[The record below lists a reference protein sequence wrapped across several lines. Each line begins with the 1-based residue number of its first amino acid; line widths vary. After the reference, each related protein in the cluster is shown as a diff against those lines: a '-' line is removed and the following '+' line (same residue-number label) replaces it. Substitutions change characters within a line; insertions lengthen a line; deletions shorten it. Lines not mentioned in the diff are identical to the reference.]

1 MLILAIDIGGGT
13 QDILLFDSFKT
24 VENCVKMVMP
34 SPTIALSQKI
44 RTATTKKRS
53 LLFTGVN
60 MGGGGA
66 KGLLKRH
73 TDAGFAA
80 YATSEAACTFYD
92 DLDRVREMGVT
103 IVSTDEAAKLK
114 DVDEI
119 YLKDLHIDEIRNA
132 LASFGVNTDFDA
144 VAVAVLDHG
153 QAPNG
158 VSDRTFRFEHLE
170 RVVKCDNKLEA
181 FAYLPNNVPSYLTRM
196 KAVAQTLDI
205 DVPLLLLDTGA
216 AAALGALE
224 DKTIQQHEDLI
235 MINLGNF
242 HTLAFRLYER
252 AIMGLF
258 EHHTGR
264 MTADKLDDLLT
275 RFSSCQLTNEEV
287 FNDNGHGCVPM
298 SNKDDKIPFVAATGP
313 QRGRLAGSKTN
324 PYMAAPYGDMMLTGC
339 YGLIRGV
346 ASRIDNWREEILQA
360 LGN

>member
-1 MLILAIDIGGGT
+1 MQILAIDIGGGT
-13 QDILLFDSFKT
+13 QDILLFDSLKT

-34 SPTIALSQKI
+34 SPTIALSTKI
-44 RTATTKKRS
+44 RAATANKRP

-66 KGLLKRH
+66 KRMLQKH
-73 TDAGFAA
+73 TNAGVAA
-80 YATSEAACTFYD
+80 YATPEAACTFYD

-103 IVSTDEAAKLK
+103 IVSSDEAKTLK

-153 QAPNG
+153 EAPRG

-170 RVVKCDNKLEA
+170 RVVKQDNRLEA
-181 FAYLPNNVPSYLTRM
+181 FAYLPDDVPPYLTRM
-196 KAVAQTLDI
+196 KAVAKTLDM
-205 DVPLLLLDTGA
+205 DVPLLLLDTGG

-224 DKTIQQHEDLI
+224 DKTIQQYEDLI

-242 HTLAFRLYER
+242 HTLAFRLHKRE
-252 AIMGLF
+252 IMGLF

-264 MTADKLDDLLT
+264 MTPEKLEDLLT

-298 SNKDDKIPFVAATGP
+298 SSRDDQMPFLAATGP
-313 QRGRLAGSKTN
+313 QRGRLVNTSVN

-339 YGLIRGV
+339 YGLICGV

-360 LGN
+360 LGD

>member
-1 MLILAIDIGGGT
+1 
-13 QDILLFDSFKT
+13 
-24 VENCVKMVMP
+24 MVMP
-34 SPTIALSQKI
+34 SPAIALSTKI
-44 RTATTKKRS
+44 RAATTKKRP

-60 MGGGGA
+60 MGSGGA
-66 KGLLKRH
+66 KRMVQKH

-80 YATSEAACTFYD
+80 YATPEAACTFYD

-103 IVSTDEAAKLK
+103 IVSADEAVKIK
-114 DVDEI
+114 DADEI

-144 VAVAVLDHG
+144 VAIAVLDHG
-153 QAPNG
+153 QAPKG

-170 RVVKCDNKLEA
+170 RVVKQNNKLEA
-181 FAYLPNNVPSYLTRM
+181 FAYLPDDVAPYLTRM
-196 KAVAQTLDI
+196 KAVAGTLDI

-216 AAALGALE
+216 AAALGALQ
-224 DKTIQQHEDLI
+224 DKTIRQHEDLI

-242 HTLAFRLYER
+242 HTLAFRLHQRE
-252 AIMGLF
+252 IMGLF

-264 MTADKLDDLLT
+264 MTPEKLEDLLT
-275 RFSSCQLTNEEV
+275 RFSSCRLTNEEV

-298 SNKDDKIPFVAATGP
+298 STKDDEMPFVAATGP
-313 QRGRLAGSKTN
+313 QRGRLSGSKTN

-346 ASRIDNWREEILQA
+346 ASRMDNWREEILQA
-360 LGN
+360 LGD